1 MNDEDFTTT
10 VGLCTAGVVA
20 LAECFVSDRDSQRQI
35 QTINP
40 KREYQLAESYERHAY
55 KLEAKRLKNK
65 AKAKKHRYHI
75 KMQKLINKNEK
86 IRLEAENF
94 RLELAARERAF
105 NKAIEAEE
113 RIQKERLAA
122 DERIAI
128 RQIEFLGDTRSLVER
143 FYLPLM
149 ESLRRQYS
157 EICTRISPDLPQG
170 EQVQLKQKRESLD
183 NLIVETE
190 EEFNRCMA
198 DLNKSVITIGSR
210 FPKSK
215 TMRKFLVQYQLT
227 PKSETYDDV

>member
-55 KLEAKRLKNK
+55 KLEAKRLKNESK
-65 AKAKKHRYHI
+65 AEKHEYRI
-75 KMQKLINKNEK
+75 KMQELMNENERV
-86 IRLEAENF
+86 RLEAENF
-94 RLELAARERAF
+94 RLELAAKERAF

-113 RIQKERLAA
+113 RIQKERLVAA
-122 DERIAI
+122 ERIAM
-128 RQIEFLGDTRSLVER
+128 RQIEFLDDTRSLVGR

-157 EICTRISPDLPQG
+157 EICTMISPDLPQG

-210 FPKSK
+210 LPKSK
-215 TMRKFLVQYQLT
+215 NMRKFLVQYQ
-227 PKSETYDDV
+227 PDAKK

>member
-1 MNDEDFTTT
+1 MNDEDFTNT
-10 VGLCTAGVVA
+10 VAQCVGGVLGLAV
-20 LAECFVSDRDSQRQI
+20 CFVSDRESQRQF
-35 QTINP
+35 QTIDP
-40 KREYQLAESYERHAY
+40 KREYRLAKSYERHAY
-55 KLEAKRLKNK
+55 KLEAKRLKNESK
-65 AKAKKHRYHI
+65 AEKHEYRI
-75 KMQKLINKNEK
+75 KMQKLMNENERV
-86 IRLEAENF
+86 RLEAENF

-105 NKAIEAEE
+105 NKAIKAEE

-122 DERIAI
+122 AERIAMA
-128 RQIEFLGDTRSLVER
+128 QIEFLGDTRSLVER

-157 EICTRISPDLPQG
+157 EICTSISPDLPQG

-183 NLIVETE
+183 SLIVETE

-215 TMRKFLVQYQLT
+215 RMKQFLPQNQLIAA
-227 PKSETYDDV
+227 K